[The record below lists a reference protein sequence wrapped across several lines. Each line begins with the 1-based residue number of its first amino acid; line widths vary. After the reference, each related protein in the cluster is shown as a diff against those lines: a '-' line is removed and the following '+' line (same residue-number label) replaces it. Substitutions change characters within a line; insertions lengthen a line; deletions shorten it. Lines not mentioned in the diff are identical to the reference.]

1 MQSLDTG
8 YKSEFGLGAA
18 LAGQNDAYAEEE
30 NKLNL
35 VKAFLA
41 NQREQQMQPLDVD
54 IKGLQA
60 AQSRMQN
67 TPEMLQGFVDNARA
81 GYNKNIREDEL
92 GNIMQ
97 PFRKQQAP
105 LQGQRDVDYA
115 RVDAEIARM
124 QDVLR
129 SGISDNGLPLSSEL
143 QDDLSIRLQEL
154 TARRGNTPEHWGKI
168 NTENVKGQWGI
179 DKQALANK
187 GSAAVAQKNSEKQG
201 QAELVRVFGQIR
213 SEISNID
220 TNLTK
225 LETKEIE
232 NQFLADFLARGKG
245 SKEAAALAKVEVSRL
260 KQQLLAKKQEL
271 ETYQRQIITQ
281 IPGMSTVNTPPTAPA
296 TKTENWVR
304 RDGKL
309 VKE

>member
-92 GNIMQ
+92 GALMQ

-115 RVDAEIARM
+115 RVDADIARM
-124 QDVLR
+124 QDILR
-129 SGISDNGLPLSSEL
+129 SGISDNGLPLTPEL
-143 QDDLSIRLQEL
+143 QDDLSLRMQEL

-168 NTENVKGQWGI
+168 NTENVKGQWDM

-187 GSAAVAQKNSEKQG
+187 GSLNAANASAKRNQHSEVVKALTPIMG
-201 QAELVRVFGQIR
+201 YAK
-213 SEISNID
+213 NID
-220 TNLTK
+220 TQLAK
-225 LETKEIE
+225 LEAKQLDNEIFDSFFADKKRKPTE
-232 NQFLADFLARGKG
+232 QEIVQARSKLKQDFLTQKA
-245 SKEAAALAKVEVSRL
+245 
-260 KQQLLAKKQEL
+260 Q
-271 ETYQRQIITQ
+271 YQGIINYMMKQ
-281 IPGMSTVNTPPTAPA
+281 IPGMENMPQGTAP
-296 TKTENWVR
+296 NPGVI
-304 RDGKL
+304 KL
-309 VKE
+309 Q